1 MSLEDP
7 TSRMS
12 MGSPARLLI
21 KLDPRCREQPA

>member
-21 KLDPRCREQPA
+21 KLDSRCREQPA